1 MKLDHDVG
9 VGCEDL
15 IGTIEG
21 SIERRWK
28 SCDQDA
34 YIEALRD
41 MIQAAGNE
49 PQGLMNDQERASASG
64 SPLPLRETVQ
74 PAPQIDMVV
83 DEGMHD
89 RPAGGTSSTPRGPAP
104 GLQQAL
110 TPATPSTVSVFTGF
124 PIVGRQTNIPV

>member
-34 YIEALRD
+34 YIAAVVLNPLVPIIHAL
-41 MIQAAGNE
+41 I
-49 PQGLMNDQERASASG
+49 
-64 SPLPLRETVQ
+64 
-74 PAPQIDMVV
+74 
-83 DEGMHD
+83 
-89 RPAGGTSSTPRGPAP
+89 
-104 GLQQAL
+104 
-110 TPATPSTVSVFTGF
+110 
-124 PIVGRQTNIPV
+124 

>member
-34 YIEALRD
+34 YI
-41 MIQAAGNE
+41 AAVVLN
-49 PQGLMNDQERASASG
+49 PLLKMAPLSTN
-64 SPLPLRETVQ
+64 SP
-74 PAPQIDMVV
+74 
-83 DEGMHD
+83 
-89 RPAGGTSSTPRGPAP
+89 ST
-104 GLQQAL
+104 
-110 TPATPSTVSVFTGF
+110 TPSAIWAIIQRLWKRFYQEDAPLTLFGELSDYLN
-124 PIVGRQTNIPV
+124 GRNRYAQLEQWATNAANLAKMQVRQYLLLSLTHIY